1 MKKMASLCLCAF
13 FVLAFPAKVN
23 AAELSIPAMSY
34 GGGTFIGYTVQPGDN
49 LYRIG
54 SNYGFDAQTL
64 ACINDLD
71 DPRQLSVGQKL
82 LIPTENELAY
92 QTTGS
97 ETLAEVA
104 ELYGLEPMEIALAND
119 IWDIEAL
126 PAGASLTIPG
136 WNALQAVSNMS
147 SRSGGSLFT
156 RPVEGIISSAYGYRH
171 GEFHT
176 GLDIAVAQGT
186 EVKAA
191 MAGTVVSAGWDGNYG
206 YAVVIDHH
214 NGYKTRYA
222 RDQASSRCRPDK
234 MSAVVRPVAL
244 SGSTGRSTGPHVHWE
259 IIKDGITQNPMEY
272 YR

>member
-97 ETLAEVA
+97 ETLEEVA

-119 IWDIEAL
+119 IWDIDAL

-136 WNALQAVSNMS
+136 WNALQAMSNMS

-176 GLDIAVAQGT
+176 GLDIAVVQGT

-222 RDQASSRCRPDK
+222 HN
-234 MSAVVRPVAL
+234 SAVKVQAGQNVSRGQTVAL

>member
-1 MKKMASLCLCAF
+1 MKKFFSCCLCGLLL
-13 FVLAFPAKVN
+13 LATPAE
-23 AAELSIPAMSY
+23 ADAEELSIPAMSY
-34 GGGTFIGYTVQPGDN
+34 GGGTFIGYTVQAGDN

-54 SNYGFDAQTL
+54 QDHGFDAQTL
-64 ACINDLD
+64 ACNNDLD
-71 DPRQLSVGQKL
+71 DPRHLSVGQEL

-92 QTTGS
+92 RINGT
-97 ETLAEVA
+97 ETLEEVA
-104 ELYGLEPMEIALAND
+104 DLYGVEPMEIALAND
-119 IWDIEAL
+119 IWDMEAL
-126 PAGASLTIPG
+126 PAGASISIPG
-136 WNALQAVSNMS
+136 WTTLKAGGGSV

-176 GLDIAVAQGT
+176 GLDIAVAKGT
-186 EVKAA
+186 AVKAA
-191 MAGTVVSAGWDGNYG
+191 MAGTVVSAGWEGNYG

-222 RDQASSRCRPDK
+222 HN
-234 MSAVVRPVAL
+234 SAVKVKAGQNVRRGQTIAL

-259 IIKDGITQNPMEY
+259 IIKNGVTQNPMEY